1 MLHVFLAVYIFSF
14 SLGLVVITL
23 SVLARAR
30 SGVSAFRH
38 VALLF
43 GSVLLLLLCE
53 ILKMYELAT
62 VEHVFG
68 AALLAIS
75 LALTVPGNGLL
86 VLMIC
91 VIACEVVLLSV
102 SPLRRVVHIVLAITA
117 AALGLAKEMFP
128 QRLFLFLN
136 SAWLTGILAYAVV
149 VIARR
154 THAIRHPRLL
164 SLVRSAVTG
173 AEVMVAVVV
182 VQWIGQATHFVPQFL
197 SSFPLVQIL
206 FYLVIVGLLLFH
218 ATHYLFQ
225 QEILISYRLPEQIVK
240 QFGISPRE
248 QEIITML
255 VQGFPNRVI
264 GEKLFISTT
273 TVKNHIY
280 HIYQKTGV
288 TNKIQLINLINSLK

>member
-1 MLHVFLAVYIFSF
+1 
-14 SLGLVVITL
+14 
-23 SVLARAR
+23 
-30 SGVSAFRH
+30 
-38 VALLF
+38 
-43 GSVLLLLLCE
+43 
-53 ILKMYELAT
+53 MYELAT

-68 AALLAIS
+68 GALLAVS

-91 VIACEVVLLSV
+91 VIACEVVSLSV

-117 AALGLAKEMFP
+117 AALGLAKEIFP
-128 QRLFLFLN
+128 QRVFLFLN
-136 SAWLTGILAYAVV
+136 STWLTGILAYAVV

-164 SLVRSAVTG
+164 SLVRSTVAG

-182 VQWIGQATHFVPQFL
+182 VQWIGQATHFAPQFL
-197 SSFPLVQIL
+197 SRFPLVQIL
-206 FYLVIVGLLLFH
+206 FYLAIVGLLLFH
-218 ATHYLFQ
+218 AAQYLFQ
-225 QEILISYRLPEQIVK
+225 QEILVSYRLPEQIVK
-240 QFGISPRE
+240 QFRISPRE

-280 HIYQKTGV
+280 HIYQKTGI